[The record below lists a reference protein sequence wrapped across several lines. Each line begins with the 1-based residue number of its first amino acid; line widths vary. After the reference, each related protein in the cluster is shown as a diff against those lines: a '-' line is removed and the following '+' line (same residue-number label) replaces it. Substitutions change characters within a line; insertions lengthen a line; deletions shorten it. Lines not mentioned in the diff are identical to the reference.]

1 MNENANPTNQATA
14 HAGQASASEN
24 QLTTSTANAPASARR
39 QVVNSTNAASLDS
52 LDQQT
57 RASLEALDRRIAVL
71 RERLQSPGFL
81 ANKGLGNEVGFY
93 LFCYD
98 PALELRV
105 RALVAK
111 LVDESRTG
119 VLPCNITEYN
129 LYDTFLGLCEQARIL
144 DKIPAMEQRRGLA
157 KLETQLKRAIKVEDF
172 ARTMAGERRPSDVAF
187 VTGVGEVYPVMRLHG
202 LFETLQQQG
211 TFQNIPVVAFYPGK
225 YTGQSLSLFGRL
237 SDGNYYRAFDL
248 I

>member
-1 MNENANPTNQATA
+1 MSTSENPMDAAIGGAPRNQTGIAS
-14 HAGQASASEN
+14 SASFKAPGQ
-24 QLTTSTANAPASARR
+24 QLNT
-39 QVVNSTNAASLDS
+39 
-52 LDQQT
+52 
-57 RASLEALDRRIAVL
+57 SLEALEHRMAVL
-71 RERLQSPGFL
+71 RERLQNSGFL

-105 RALVAK
+105 RALVAR
-111 LVDESRTG
+111 LLEESRTG

-129 LYDTFLGLCEQARIL
+129 LYDTFMSLCEKARIL
-144 DKIPAMEQRRGLA
+144 DKIPAMEQRRGLG
-157 KLETQLKRAIKVEDF
+157 KLETQLKRAIAVEDF
-172 ARTMAGERRPSDVAF
+172 ARSMAGERKLGGVAF
-187 VTGVGEVYPVMRLHG
+187 ITGVGEVYPVMRLHG

-211 TFQNIPVVAFYPGK
+211 AFQNIPVVAFYPGK
-225 YTGQSLSLFGRL
+225 YTGQSLSLFGKL